1 MEKVRLN
8 KTTTVRRAFLIIIGL
23 GIIALM
29 AIFLNSVIA
38 HYERMVAFNHLC
50 RHGRARANLDTWS
63 ISPEAVIQSFPQ
75 SETVLGTIEHKT
87 RFVHDFLGLTNA
99 DIYVARLSG
108 PYADDTDLD
117 ALTKF
122 TELVYLELINSN
134 VTEEGVN
141 KFKEKLPKCEIL
153 YITEKE

>member
-99 DIYVARLSG
+99 DIY
-108 PYADDTDLD
+108 ADDTDLD